1 MKINKYT
8 FILPILF
15 CVIIYLFGAFIAVDI
30 DFTNWNTLGRLF
42 TTIIF
47 AFAIVIGVTLSQEI
61 E

>member
-15 CVIIYLFGAFIAVDI
+15 CVIIYLFGAFIAADI
-30 DFTNWNTLGRLF
+30 DFTNWDIIGRFVMTVLF
-42 TTIIF
+42 IS
-47 AFAIVIGVTLSQEI
+47 AIGAGITLSKEI

>member
-15 CVIIYLFGAFIAVDI
+15 CIIIYLLGAFITADI
-30 DFTNWNTLGRLF
+30 DFTNWDTLGRLF
-42 TTIIF
+42 TTMLF
-47 AFAIVIGVTLSQEI
+47 VFAIVAGIMLSQEI

>member
-15 CVIIYLFGAFIAVDI
+15 CIIIYLFGAFIAANFNIVDWAEGGRFFI
-30 DFTNWNTLGRLF
+30 ALLCIAVIILG
-42 TTIIF
+42 
-47 AFAIVIGVTLSQEI
+47 IGFSQEI